1 MTRSRAAR
9 TDGRGAPLEDP
20 QAVREVLRLLFEAE
34 TEFLLKVEGTATLPY
49 AAWVQSLPLEEG
61 KLVLKLVRPLPHE
74 MPAGAQFR
82 MTFAAEDQRYEGI
95 VALVGREAY
104 LQYGFQLPSSLFL
117 SDRRRHRRFPFRPRE
132 SAYVIA
138 QDAGIPGLGLA
149 GPLVNIGL
157 GGMAVRVDRVLRMDD
172 GVRIPVNAGLFD
184 RGKGLPRFRIQ
195 DLPRLPLLEGR
206 GMTTHATWLGSELV
220 LGAAFTELLPA
231 EEAAL
236 TECLAFREKMFRGG
250 AAARPE
256 GEPRPARAGRAR
268 ADEAGEEAPAPEET
282 APEAPDDAPAEVP
295 VLLRLQRRSAR
306 VVLVMAEGP
315 VRAGV
320 QETLRR
326 HGYHRQEAVADLARL
341 APLCDPFQR
350 RARPAL
356 VLADLALAR
365 SGDAEPLA
373 AVRIIESRMAELGNP
388 RTVVLCEEVDPTLS
402 LVQGPRTRFLPYPE
416 GDGSRWVETLD
427 GMLGG

>member
-1 MTRSRAAR
+1 MAVK

-20 QAVREVLRLLFEAE
+20 QAVREVLR
-34 TEFLLKVEGTATLPY
+34 
-49 AAWVQSLPLEEG
+49 
-61 KLVLKLVRPLPHE
+61 
-74 MPAGAQFR
+74 
-82 MTFAAEDQRYEGI
+82 
-95 VALVGREAY
+95 
-104 LQYGFQLPSSLFL
+104 
-117 SDRRRHRRFPFRPRE
+117 
-132 SAYVIA
+132 
-138 QDAGIPGLGLA
+138 
-149 GPLVNIGL
+149 
-157 GGMAVRVDRVLRMDD
+157 MDD
-172 GVRIPVNAGLFD
+172 GIRIPVNAGLFD
-184 RGKGLPRFRIQ
+184 RSKGLPRFRIQ
-195 DLPRLPLLEGR
+195 DLPRLPLMEGR
-206 GMTTHATWLGSELV
+206 GMSAHATWAGSELV
-220 LGAAFTELLPA
+220 LGVTFTELPPA

-250 AAARPE
+250 AAARP
-256 GEPRPARAGRAR
+256 GEAGG
-268 ADEAGEEAPAPEET
+268 EAGEEAPAPEEA
-282 APEAPDDAPAEVP
+282 APEAPAEVP

-350 RARPAL
+350 RAPPAL
-356 VLADLALAR
+356 VLADLAMAR

-388 RTVVLCEEVDPTLS
+388 RTVVLCGEVDPTLS
-402 LVQGPRTRFLPYPE
+402 LVQGPRTRFLPYPD